1 MPRNLKNYYG
11 GNNSIFDR
19 INEINFF
26 TPFSNAIF
34 YTFFIVFSLIVII
47 MLIWKNDA
55 SNISW
60 YISYTHFFIRLLIL
74 TLGLPLI
81 PIIIN
86 IIKKIIV
93 TIMNKFS
100 SQTEQPPTMVG
111 GSENDKYYMNFDF
124 INIIINGLK
133 TLLVDSIHTFIT
145 FFLVISYFTIVEQSS
160 YFNNVMNFVNFIFFF
175 LLFLYGLTI
184 LFKINNSSKQ
194 ENILGFIFLLML
206 LNLIFTPL
214 FFILTKIISWGKDS
228 DNFFINLLI
237 LIIFAIL
244 GLGINFFRIEYNK
257 KNIKFD
263 NNYKKFM
270 DQIKEFSKS
279 DPVKYFANILN
290 TFINTIF

>member
-1 MPRNLKNYYG
+1 MAMKLKNYHG
-11 GNNSIFDR
+11 GGESIFDI
-19 INEINFF
+19 INKINFV
-26 TPFSNAIF
+26 TPISNIIF
-34 YTFFIVFSLIVII
+34 YAFFIVFSLIVII

-86 IIKKIIV
+86 IIKGIFNTV
-93 TIMNKFS
+93 MNKFS
-100 SQTEQPPTMVG
+100 FKKELPPSMVG
-111 GSENDKYYMNFDF
+111 GNESDQYYMNFDF
-124 INIIINGLK
+124 INIILNGLK

-194 ENILGFIFLLML
+194 QNILGFIFLLML

-244 GLGINFFRIEYNK
+244 GVGINYLRFKYNK
-257 KNIKFD
+257 VNRTFD

-279 DPVKYFANILN
+279 DPVKYFSNILN
-290 TFINTIF
+290 IFINSIF